1 MRVGEVLYFGRGHLA
16 TMLRGLQKPLC
27 RKHGVG
33 TVHED
38 VYDSRGLQPGI
49 QDEFPGT
56 GRDRR
61 HPIHWFI

>member
-1 MRVGEVLYFGRGHLA
+1 
-16 TMLRGLQKPLC
+16 MLRGLQKPLR
-27 RKHGVG
+27 RKHRVG

-56 GRDRR
+56 GRDRC
-61 HPIHWFI
+61 HPIQWFI